1 MVKSLGTFIRHSGI
15 RHSSFSF
22 MATQRDY
29 YEILGV
35 QRSAANGEITSAYR
49 KLAVKYHPDKYPGD
63 QEAIEQFK
71 AAAEAFEVLN
81 DPEKRARYDR
91 YGHAGLNGQFG
102 AHHFSDVE
110 DIFSAF
116 GDLFGD
122 LFGGRGRNQPRKGRD
137 VRCDVTL
144 TLKEAAHG
152 VTKNVE
158 FHGHVRCET
167 CLGMGA

>member
-1 MVKSLGTFIRHSGI
+1 MPPS
-15 RHSSFSF
+15 

-35 QRSAANGEITSAYR
+35 ERTASSAEIATAYR
-49 KLAVKYHPDKYPGD
+49 KLAVKFHPDKNPGD
-63 QEAIEQFK
+63 QEAIERFK
-71 AAAEAFEVLN
+71 EAAEAFEVLN
-81 DPEKRARYDR
+81 DPDKRARYDR
-91 YGHAGLNGQFG
+91 YGHAGLNGAGG
-102 AHHFSDVE
+102 AHHFTDVE

-122 LFGGRGRNQPRKGRD
+122 LFGGRARNRPHKGRD

-152 VTKNVE
+152 VTKKVE
-158 FHGHVRCET
+158 FQ
-167 CLGMGA
+167 